1 MQCGVARL
9 ILVTGADGFIGSHLV
24 EHLVRAGESVR
35 AFVLYNSWGTRGWLD
50 AIAPDVLASLEIV
63 AGDVR
68 DALCVREAVRGC
80 AAVAHLAA
88 LIGIPYSYRSPESY
102 LDTNAR
108 GTLNVVQAARDLG
121 VARVMHT
128 STSEVY
134 GTARCVPMS
143 EDHPLS
149 AQSPY
154 AASKI
159 AADQIALS
167 FQRSFGTP
175 VTVVRPFNTFGPRQ
189 SARAVIPAVITQIR
203 ERRSRIELGAL
214 EPTRD
219 FSFVSDTV
227 AGMACALASDAAVG
241 EVVNLGSGFEISIG
255 DLVAMIGEIMDA
267 ELEVVEDPRRL
278 RPEASEVDRLCSDN
292 RKAFERLGWKP
303 QLAGAEGLRKG
314 LALTAEWFMDPANAQ
329 RYRSAGYS
337 V

>member
-1 MQCGVARL
+1 M

-24 EHLVRAGESVR
+24 EHLVRSGKGVR

-50 AIAPDVLASLEIV
+50 ALDAHVLDSLEVV
-63 AGDVR
+63 AGDIR
-68 DALCVREAVRGC
+68 DALCVREAMRGC
-80 AAVAHLAA
+80 DAVAHLAA

-102 LDTNAR
+102 LDTNVR

-134 GTARCVPMS
+134 GTAVRVPMS
-143 EDHPLS
+143 EDHPLC

-189 SARAVIPAVITQIR
+189 STRAVIPTVITQVASKQRTIT
-203 ERRSRIELGAL
+203 LGSL

-219 FSFVSDTV
+219 FSFVRDTV
-227 AGMACALASDAAVG
+227 AGMACALASEKAVG

-255 DLVAMIGEIMDA
+255 DVVQLIGEVMGA
-267 ELEVVEDPRRL
+267 ELEVDVDPQRL
-278 RPEASEVDRLCSDN
+278 RPEASEVDRLCCDN

-303 QLAGAEGLRKG
+303 ELSGLEGLRKG
-314 LALTAEWFMDPANAQ
+314 LELTVEWFSDPANA
-329 RYRSAGYS
+329 RRHRADGYG